1 MQMTELTEW
10 CKTLGVNFSVLAAVS
25 LTDVELYLKII
36 VLALTAAWST
46 VRLAR
51 LLKKE
56 DTK

>member
-1 MQMTELTEW
+1 MTELTEW